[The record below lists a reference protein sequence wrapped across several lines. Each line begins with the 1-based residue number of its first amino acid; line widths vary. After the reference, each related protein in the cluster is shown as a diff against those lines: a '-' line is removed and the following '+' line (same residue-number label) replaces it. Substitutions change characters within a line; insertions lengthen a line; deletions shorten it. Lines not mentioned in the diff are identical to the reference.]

1 MCGHVIYMMRTY
13 WVQAL
18 GKQCDQCTGHGQHP
32 CLLRTVGSGF
42 QRLPAVSQPP
52 IFLRVLASKGP
63 AASLY
68 SKNHLGNLKLMQSP
82 IKSGWGEGCSEPL

>member
-1 MCGHVIYMMRTY
+1 MSAHRVYMMRTY

-42 QRLPAVSQPP
+42 QRLPAVSQPS

-68 SKNHLGNLKLMQSP
+68 SKNHLGNLKLVQST
-82 IKSGWGEGCSEPL
+82 IKPGCGGGVQ